1 MKIALLG
8 YGRMGKAIEKI
19 AENRGHQIVARWDEN
34 SQNDPLSEADVA
46 INFSVP
52 SAAVSNIQAAF
63 GYQVPVVCGTTG
75 WLDEYETI
83 TQQAQAENCG
93 FLYASNFSV
102 GVNLFFALNQHLA
115 KLMAPY
121 PEYQAS
127 LEEIHHVHKLDAP
140 SGTAITLAEGILKND
155 PRYSEWSLTA
165 QQEHQLPIDALR
177 EPDVPGTHTV
187 SYQSPIDTLEIRHE
201 AHSREGFALGA
212 VIAAEW
218 LAGKSGIF
226 SMNDVLNIK
235 A

>member
-34 SQNDPLSEADVA
+34 FQNDPLAEADVA

-63 GYQVPVVCGTTG
+63 GHQVPVVCGTTG
-75 WLDEYETI
+75 WLDAYETI

-165 QQEHQLPIDALR
+165 QQEHQLPIEALR

>member
-34 SQNDPLSEADVA
+34 SQSDPLSDADVA

-52 SAAVSNIQAAF
+52 SAAVSNIEAAF
-63 GYQVPVVCGTTG
+63 SHRVPVVCGTTG
-75 WLDEYETI
+75 WLDQYETI

-115 KLMAPY
+115 QLMAPY
-121 PEYQAS
+121 SEYQAS
-127 LEEIHHVHKLDAP
+127 LEEIHHVHKLDTP
-140 SGTAITLAEGILKND
+140 SGTAITLAEGIIKND
-155 PRYSEWSLTA
+155 PRYSEWSLA
-165 QQEHQLPIDALR
+165 AKQEHQLPIEALR

-187 SYQSPIDTLEIRHE
+187 TYNSPIDTLEIRHE

-212 VIAAEW
+212 VVAAEW

>member
-34 SQNDPLSEADVA
+34 SQNDPLAEADVA

-52 SAAVSNIQAAF
+52 TAAVSNIQAAF
-63 GYQVPVVCGTTG
+63 GHQVPVVCGTTG

-102 GVNLFFALNQHLA
+102 GVNLFFALNQQLA

-165 QQEHQLPIDALR
+165 QQEHQLPIEALR

>member
-34 SQNDPLSEADVA
+34 SQSDPLSDADVA

-52 SAAVSNIQAAF
+52 SAAVSNIEAAF
-63 GYQVPVVCGTTG
+63 SHRVPVVCGTTG
-75 WLDEYETI
+75 WLDQYETI

-115 KLMAPY
+115 QLMAPY
-121 PEYQAS
+121 SEYQVS

-155 PRYSEWSLTA
+155 PRYSEWSLEA
-165 QQEHQLPIDALR
+165 QQGHQLPIEALR

-187 SYQSPIDTLEIRHE
+187 TYKSSIDTLEIRHE

-235 A
+235 V

>member
-34 SQNDPLSEADVA
+34 SQSDPLSDADVA

-52 SAAVSNIQAAF
+52 SAAVSNIEAAF
-63 GYQVPVVCGTTG
+63 SHRVPVVCGTTG
-75 WLDEYETI
+75 WLDQYETI

-115 KLMAPY
+115 QLMAPY
-121 PEYQAS
+121 SEYQAS

-140 SGTAITLAEGILKND
+140 SGTAITLAEGIIKND
-155 PRYSEWSLTA
+155 PRYSEWSLA
-165 QQEHQLPIDALR
+165 AKQEHQLPIEPLR

-187 SYQSPIDTLEIRHE
+187 TYNSPIDTLEIRHE

-212 VIAAEW
+212 VVAAEW

>member
-34 SQNDPLSEADVA
+34 SQNDPLAEADVA

-63 GYQVPVVCGTTG
+63 GHQVPVVCGTTG
-75 WLDEYETI
+75 WLDAYETI

-165 QQEHQLPIDALR
+165 QQEHQLPIEALR